1 MHAERV
7 TVVWQKVLPEALEVL
22 EAAVLAVPGGVAVDA
37 CSCIEE
43 VLASTDDY
51 TRKTLFV
58 RWYMRLAAACA
69 P

>member
-1 MHAERV
+1 M
-7 TVVWQKVLPEALEVL
+7 LPEALGVL
-22 EAAVLAVPGGVAVDA
+22 EAAVLGLPAEAAVDA
-37 CSCIEE
+37 CTCIEE

-69 P
+69 GRRGAV